1 MRLTNFSFA
10 TGVILITRGNVK
22 FAMCKF
28 IPVSRQFSLVTHR
41 EVEDLT
47 TGKGN
52 CIALKK
58 AYQFKITEDNQRRN
72 FRQIFPYFKL
82 RLNEQ
87 SFDGTH
93 KLFQYFKIKFG
104 SKPLF
109 LCVHLHITLFP
120 SVLRCLLN
128 KSLMFSAPRLH

>member
-1 MRLTNFSFA
+1 MQLTNFSFA
-10 TGVILITRGNVK
+10 TGVILITKGNVK

-28 IPVSRQFSLVTHR
+28 IPVSWQFSLVTHR

-58 AYQFKITEDNQRRN
+58 AYQFQITEDNQRRN

-87 SFDGTH
+87 SFEGTH
-93 KLFQYFKIKFG
+93 
-104 SKPLF
+104 
-109 LCVHLHITLFP
+109 
-120 SVLRCLLN
+120 
-128 KSLMFSAPRLH
+128 

>member
-1 MRLTNFSFA
+1 MPNAIDKFFFCD
-10 TGVILITRGNVK
+10 RGYFNHERQ
-22 FAMCKF
+22 CKF
-28 IPVSRQFSLVTHR
+28 IPVCWQFSLVTHR

-82 RLNEQ
+82 RLNQQ
-87 SFDGTH
+87 SFEGTH
-93 KLFQYFKIKFG
+93 KLFQYFKTKFG
-104 SKPLF
+104 SK
-109 LCVHLHITLFP
+109 
-120 SVLRCLLN
+120 
-128 KSLMFSAPRLH
+128 